1 MHMRNLK
8 YNIIFYILCGII
20 IKRQKERLREREIN
34 VKKRIVILLLGKVA
48 YISSE
53 ISIPMCRTC
62 RTQKP
67 GAVHFPTAHSEHA
80 VLCSLQKGEW
90 SEACCAVQCR
100 QRDLD
105 EMALCCSALL
115 HFWHFAGNKSRK
127 RRNLPRHFGPCSTKR
142 PQQRQRERGVAERA
156 VPGRG
161 KRKVEG
167 GREEVPASARCL
179 LSLFIFWLS
188 EFTAE
193 TEARNEA
200 AACTARAA
208 WARKTF
214 AQRVEKIKKY
224 GKAENAWRKTRA
236 ELHAWKMI
244 FGN

>member
-1 MHMRNLK
+1 MERGL
-8 YNIIFYILCGII
+8 LCSTVPSKGPG
-20 IKRQKERLREREIN
+20 RDGA
-34 VKKRIVILLLGKVA
+34 LLLGIVA
-48 YISSE
+48 FLAF
-53 ISIPMCRTC
+53 CR
-62 RTQKP
+62 QQEP
-67 GAVHFPTAHSEHA
+67 QGAQLAPAF
-80 VLCSLQKGEW
+80 W
-90 SEACCAVQCR
+90 AVQHKATTA
-100 QRDLD
+100 
-105 EMALCCSALL
+105 E
-115 HFWHFAGNKSRK
+115 
-127 RRNLPRHFGPCSTKR
+127 
-142 PQQRQRERGVAERA
+142 AERETR
-156 VPGRG
+156 GRG
-161 KRKVEG
+161 KRKVAG

-214 AQRVEKIKKY
+214 APRVEKIKKY